1 MNRYRVT
8 PLNYPHQ
15 VRIIEAAK
23 MQIEE
28 GTNAVLFYADDD
40 SLVARRYNVE
50 VEQIIA
56 GTNVEALASTYLPLT
71 PEQLQKLVADDADG
85 VCNDIQAL
93 AGSVL
98 GRA

>member
-8 PLNYPHQ
+8 PLNYPNQ

-50 VEQIIA
+50 VEQIVAASGAESLA
-56 GTNVEALASTYLPLT
+56 GDYLNIT
-71 PEQLQKLVADDADG
+71 PEELDSNLEKAAAD
-85 VCNDIQAL
+85 IRSM
-93 AGSVL
+93 AGSIL
-98 GRA
+98 GRAE